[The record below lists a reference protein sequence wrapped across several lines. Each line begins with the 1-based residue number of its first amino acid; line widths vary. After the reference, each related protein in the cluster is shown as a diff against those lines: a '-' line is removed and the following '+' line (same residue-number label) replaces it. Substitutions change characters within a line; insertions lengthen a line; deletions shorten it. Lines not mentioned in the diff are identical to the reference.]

1 MTDKRHWLL
10 VFILIFLVIVHHL
23 RRQAVERNASSRQ
36 AAREPIGTQAL
47 GAQMANEVNLINK
60 AFALIEETNK
70 SLQSTSWEKDEF
82 KVAFDSKL
90 AKLVG
95 TNSTLYAS
103 ILESLGANAS
113 IQSTVQGVKSL
124 ATTMTDNFGSPND
137 FAPTLKQGTQ
147 ALDLIES

>member
-1 MTDKRHWLL
+1 
-10 VFILIFLVIVHHL
+10 
-23 RRQAVERNASSRQ
+23 
-36 AAREPIGTQAL
+36 
-47 GAQMANEVNLINK
+47 MAKEVNLINK
-60 AFALIEETNK
+60 AFAMIEETNE
-70 SLQSTSWEKDEF
+70 SLQSTSWSKDEF

-103 ILESLGANAS
+103 ILDSLGANAS

-124 ATTMTDNFGSPND
+124 ATTMTANFGSPNA

-147 ALDLIES
+147 ALDLLES